1 MRKKKCRTS
10 LLLFISFFVYGGN
23 CPGGIFSAKL
33 CHFFQLWAYELLLH
47 CDTFFLIGCPGQSCL
62 RDSGKLGFGPAISGQ
77 PPKAKFFIG
86 VGRQNESGIMRYVS
100 PLSRRLISIIYFYL
114 YSFYL
119 YIHIHFNMEL
129 YSALGKGAQKKGK
142 KANKC

>member
-1 MRKKKCRTS
+1 MA
-10 LLLFISFFVYGGN
+10 G
-23 CPGGIFSAKL
+23 
-33 CHFFQLWAYELLLH
+33 YELFLH

-86 VGRQNESGIMRYVS
+86 VGRQNESGIMGYVF
-100 PLSRRLISIIYFYL
+100 PFISSAHIYYL
-114 YSFYL
+114 FLFIFFYL

-142 KANKC
+142 KS